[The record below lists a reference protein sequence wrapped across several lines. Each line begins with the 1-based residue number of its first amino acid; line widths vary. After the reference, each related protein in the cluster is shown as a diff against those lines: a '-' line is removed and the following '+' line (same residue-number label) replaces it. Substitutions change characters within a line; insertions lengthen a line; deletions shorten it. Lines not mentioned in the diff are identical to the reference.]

1 MLVRLI
7 CAGNAVARLIP
18 WHGLKLRSKKSTEN
32 RAFASGGD
40 MRGYYLAAKVA
51 STAWHSPLRS
61 SLVWRVAS
69 PRWPRLISRL
79 TSIGFYRIRVAEDRQ
94 PYKDILDGRLLHL
107 PPLRRRKAHV
117 ALDRAWRRRFGS
129 IPQPLRH
136 GAGQKRRHLQFV
148 LRA

>member
-51 STAWHSPLRS
+51 PAAWHRPPRS
-61 SLVWRVAS
+61 SLVWPLAS
-69 PRWPRLISRL
+69 PRLPRLISPPHSIRFSRL
-79 TSIGFYRIRVAEDRQ
+79 RVAQDRH
-94 PYKDILDGRLLHL
+94 PSNHHLAL
-107 PPLRRRKAHV
+107 PP
-117 ALDRAWRRRFGS
+117 
-129 IPQPLRH
+129 PPLSP
-136 GAGQKRRHLQFV
+136 L
-148 LRA
+148 